1 MILKGDL
8 MGLFDRFKKKGKS
21 DFDYAVEFKNAFTNM
36 QENPVITKWDV
47 NSITTEIIVPWKED
61 YPKDPNVYYA
71 LVIIAG
77 LTNNSPQEQKA
88 IMDRAKNLKH
98 SKDSSEYFNEW
109 FENQAN
115 LACLVKTSY

>member
-1 MILKGDL
+1 
-8 MGLFDRFKKKGKS
+8 
-21 DFDYAVEFKNAFTNM
+21 M
-36 QENPVITKWDV
+36 QTKTRTKWDV
-47 NSITTEIIVPWKED
+47 NSITTEIILPWKKD